1 MWANL
6 LPTYMLPYDKDRLER
21 KKNNFWR
28 NPSFPRHNVDK
39 SLSCRLTIHKNF
51 LRIEYPQVHT
61 SVHSVHTLLLIWP
74 HKKAT
79 LGIS

>member
-21 KKNNFWR
+21 KKNNFRR
-28 NPSFPRHNVDK
+28 NPAFLRHTVDK

-61 SVHSVHTLLLIWP
+61 SVIDQGYNTLLLIW
-74 HKKAT
+74 AT
-79 LGIS
+79 

>member
-21 KKNNFWR
+21 KKNNFRR
-28 NPSFPRHNVDK
+28 NPSFPRHTADK

-51 LRIEYPQVHT
+51 LRIEYPQVYT
-61 SVHSVHTLLLIWP
+61 RVIDQGYRSTIQPADLM
-74 HKKAT
+74 
-79 LGIS
+79 

>member
-21 KKNNFWR
+21 KKNNFRR
-28 NPSFPRHNVDK
+28 NPSFPRHTVDK

-61 SVHSVHTLLLIWP
+61 SVIDQGYNTLLLIW
-74 HKKAT
+74 AT
-79 LGIS
+79 

>member
-21 KKNNFWR
+21 KKNNFRR
-28 NPSFPRHNVDK
+28 NPSFPRHTVDK

-51 LRIEYPQVHT
+51 LRIEYPQVHMYL
-61 SVHSVHTLLLIWP
+61 SD
-74 HKKAT
+74 
-79 LGIS
+79 

>member
-21 KKNNFWR
+21 KKNNFGR
-28 NPSFPRHNVDK
+28 NPSFARHTVDK

-61 SVHSVHTLLLIWP
+61 SVSD
-74 HKKAT
+74 
-79 LGIS
+79 